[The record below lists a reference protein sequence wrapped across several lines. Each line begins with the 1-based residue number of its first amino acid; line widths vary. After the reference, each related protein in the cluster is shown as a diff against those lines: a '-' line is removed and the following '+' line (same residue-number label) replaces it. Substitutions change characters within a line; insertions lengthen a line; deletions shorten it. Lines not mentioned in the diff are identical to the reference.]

1 MGVRA
6 RMHAGLARQLRHPAG
21 LAGHLVG
28 LMMNRRNRRTITAA
42 VDALAPSEGAV
53 VADIGFGGGV
63 GVELLLD
70 RVGAAGRVHAV
81 EVSSAM
87 LSRAARRFR
96 DEIADGRLSLHAASL
111 TDLPLRAAALDGAI
125 TINTIYFIADQH
137 RAFSE
142 LARVLQGSGRAV
154 IGLADPEW
162 MSELPTTPH
171 GFRLRPVAEL
181 MDAATRAGLH
191 VDEDRRIGPDP
202 HPYHLLVVSPAP
214 SAVSS

>member
-70 RVGAAGRVHAV
+70 RVGAAGRVHA
-81 EVSSAM
+81 ESPWIHSNPQ
-87 LSRAARRFR
+87 LSPRFQALVPETERDRGRSTAIPETTKPAHVQGVRSDGATRTRAP
-96 DEIADGRLSLHAASL
+96 
-111 TDLPLRAAALDGAI
+111 DLLRAIQALAMPI
-125 TINTIYFIADQH
+125 WA
-137 RAFSE
+137 
-142 LARVLQGSGRAV
+142 
-154 IGLADPEW
+154 
-162 MSELPTTPH
+162 LP
-171 GFRLRPVAEL
+171 
-181 MDAATRAGLH
+181 
-191 VDEDRRIGPDP
+191 
-202 HPYHLLVVSPAP
+202 
-214 SAVSS
+214 

>member
-70 RVGAAGRVHAV
+70 RVGAAGRVHA
-81 EVSSAM
+81 ESPWIHSNPQ
-87 LSRAARRFR
+87 LSPRFQALVPEMERDDRR
-96 DEIADGRLSLHAASL
+96 
-111 TDLPLRAAALDGAI
+111 LRAIPQTTKAPRVQGVRRNGARGTRTPDLLGAI
-125 TINTIYFIADQH
+125 QDAEPLNMACLRGD
-137 RAFSE
+137 
-142 LARVLQGSGRAV
+142 RVRTGA
-154 IGLADPEW
+154 
-162 MSELPTTPH
+162 
-171 GFRLRPVAEL
+171 
-181 MDAATRAGLH
+181 
-191 VDEDRRIGPDP
+191 
-202 HPYHLLVVSPAP
+202 
-214 SAVSS
+214 

>member
-1 MGVRA
+1 
-6 RMHAGLARQLRHPAG
+6 MHAGLARQLGHPAG
-21 LAGHLVG
+21 LAGRLVG

-42 VDALAPSEGAV
+42 VDALAPPEGAV
-53 VADIGFGGGV
+53 VADIGFGGGL

-70 RVGAAGRVHAV
+70 RVGSTGRVHAV
-81 EVSSAM
+81 ELSSAM

-96 DEIADGRLSLHAASL
+96 DEIANGRLSLHAASL
-111 TDLPLRAAALDGAI
+111 TDLPLRPAALDGAI
-125 TINTIYFIADQH
+125 TINTIYFIRDQD

-162 MSELPTTPH
+162 MSAMPTTPY
-171 GFRLRPVAEL
+171 GFRVRPVSEL
-181 MDAATRAGLH
+181 MDAATCARLH

-214 SAVSS
+214 SAAASS